1 MSIKEES
8 KSLWCEKCLPALQ
21 QISTALRRF
30 LYFRKNTY
38 NEIKVRLFLKITF
51 DAYLSVH
58 LIPVPQMFIAIS
70 RWQFP
75 NILRCYNV
83 KRYCTT
89 SRRNRSKAFRDNI
102 LENSCFDNI
111 CEITVNVLVIPN
123 SFFLSPSPLFSATRP
138 KGQENFFKIFL
149 ASINYSK
156 YPKLMAIS
164 AGYNRMYYE
173 VHGISKINQKQ
184 PQVFLSFLT
193 ICSI

>member
-21 QISTALRRF
+21 QISTSLRRF

-38 NEIKVRLFLKITF
+38 NEIKIRLFLKITF

-58 LIPVPQMFIAIS
+58 LIPVPQIFITIS

-75 NILRCYNV
+75 NILRCDNV

-89 SRRNRSKAFRDNI
+89 SRRNRSKAFTDNI
-102 LENSCFDNI
+102 LENSGFDNI

-138 KGQENFFKIFL
+138 KVQENFLKIFL
-149 ASINYSK
+149 ASIN
-156 YPKLMAIS
+156 
-164 AGYNRMYYE
+164 
-173 VHGISKINQKQ
+173 
-184 PQVFLSFLT
+184 
-193 ICSI
+193 